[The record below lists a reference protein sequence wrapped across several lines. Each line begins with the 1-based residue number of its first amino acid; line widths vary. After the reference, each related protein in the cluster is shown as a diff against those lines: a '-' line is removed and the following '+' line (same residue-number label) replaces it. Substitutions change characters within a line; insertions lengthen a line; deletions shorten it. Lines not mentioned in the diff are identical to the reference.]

1 MPPSPVDTARE
12 LAAQIRSCAATI
24 EADRALPA
32 PLFEALVDAGL
43 FHLLLPR
50 SLGCP
55 ELDLPT
61 FVKVVGEL
69 GFGDASTAWI
79 VSQCSVFAT
88 YAARMPRDVAR
99 AIWIDTPRS
108 IVANT
113 PLPTAMAQAVSGGYR
128 VTGRQ
133 GFSTGS
139 RHAAWLAAQ
148 APITEDG
155 APRRED
161 NGEPETRYFFVP
173 AAEA

>member
-12 LAAQIRSCAATI
+12 LAAEIRSCAATI
-24 EADRALPA
+24 ETDRELPA
-32 PLFEALVDAGL
+32 PLFESLVDAGL

-61 FVKVVGEL
+61 FVRVIGEL
-69 GFGDASTAWI
+69 GLGDASTAWI

-99 AIWIDTPRS
+99 AIWIDPPRS

-113 PLPTAMAQAVSGGYR
+113 PLPTATAQGGPRRIPRDGPTGVQHR
-128 VTGRQ
+128 VPA
-133 GFSTGS
+133 
-139 RHAAWLAAQ
+139 RHVAGGAG
-148 APITEDG
+148 PHHRERN
-155 APRRED
+155 APRLLEQW
-161 NGEPETRYFFVP
+161 
-173 AAEA
+173 